1 MGRRF
6 DAYRAATI
14 HTAAEHYALV
24 RAACDDL
31 GFDYDTRPLLLE
43 QERAIIRDMDPDT
56 GERVLAE
63 CDRSERR
70 RQAVAAICS
79 PRNFVDAYEPICD
92 EICGSTPYFIAV
104 GVSGRHFASQ
114 PLSRRRAQEFTT
126 APIYATPSGCG
137 FVMRG
142 GTTIWRVP
150 ETELIFVRNASGTP
164 FWDLD
169 SDEIETI
176 CPAAWEYLR
185 DDFAEIDADAEPICK
200 PPRAQPPAIC
210 EATHAEPMQVALF

>member
-6 DAYRAATI
+6 DAYMAATR

-31 GFDYDTRPLLLE
+31 GFDYDTRPLLSE
-43 QERAIIRDMDPDT
+43 QERAIIRDMDPET
-56 GERVLAE
+56 AERVLE
-63 CDRSERR
+63 RCDRSERR

-79 PRNFVDAYEPICD
+79 PRNFVDEYEPICG
-92 EICGSTPYFIAV
+92 EICGSTPYCISV
-104 GVSGRHFASQ
+104 GVSGRHSASR
-114 PLSRRRAQEFTT
+114 PVPRRRAHEFTT
-126 APIYATPSGCG
+126 APVYATPSGCG
-137 FVMRG
+137 FGV

-150 ETELIFVRNASGTP
+150 ETELVFVRNASGTP

-169 SDEIETI
+169 SDEIEAI

-185 DDFAEIDADAEPICK
+185 DDFAAIDADAEPARE
-200 PPRAQPPAIC
+200 PPRAKPSPTC
-210 EATHAEPMQVALF
+210 GGLATEPMQLALF

>member
-6 DAYRAATI
+6 DAYMAATR

-43 QERAIIRDMDPDT
+43 QEDAIIRDMDPET
-56 GERVLAE
+56 AERVLAR

-70 RQAVAAICS
+70 RQAVAAICNPS
-79 PRNFVDAYEPICD
+79 SFVDEYEPICG
-92 EICGSTPYFIAV
+92 EICGSTPYSIYV
-104 GVSGRHFASQ
+104 GVSGRHSASR
-114 PLSRRRAQEFTT
+114 PIPRRRAHEFTT
-126 APIYATPSGCG
+126 AQVYATRSGCG
-137 FVMRG
+137 FAMRG

-150 ETELIFVRNASGTP
+150 ETELVFVRDASGTP

-185 DDFAEIDADAEPICK
+185 DDFAAIDADAEPVRK
-200 PPRAQPPAIC
+200 PSGARPPAIC
-210 EATHAEPMQVALF
+210 EALTTEPMQLALF